1 MLKNIERKQKLQDER
16 QQVKPPVNS
25 SQLLFSSQFIKEIT
39 EMAQLQEPNR
49 VQYATTKRKNKGPL
63 MLESIINMMSRVV
76 DESGMVA
83 SRIDT

>member
-16 QQVKPPVNS
+16 QQVKPLVSS

-39 EMAQLQEPNR
+39 EMVQLQEPNR
-49 VQYATTKRKNKGPL
+49 VQYAATTRKHKGPP